1 MKLRMLCNGKA
12 GEPPYFVEVQ
22 GAPVDL
28 PNMPVGAFAVH
39 PNPFAG
45 PVHRLEPLYCVTH
58 VETGAR
64 MAAAD
69 SDDFAIGLARRRA
82 TLVTPAMYEQGLAA
96 MRAIAATV
104 IETRVL
110 DPELYPEHSGNPD
123 PSAMR
128 DGQTHH

>member
-1 MKLRMLCNGKA
+1 
-12 GEPPYFVEVQ
+12 
-22 GAPVDL
+22 
-28 PNMPVGAFAVH
+28 
-39 PNPFAG
+39 
-45 PVHRLEPLYCVTH
+45 
-58 VETGAR
+58 